1 MSYFVI
7 FAIIPITIFLS
18 HFFIQ
23 KKILLNYTGNKHQK
37 FSSKKKVPLIGGF
50 FILFFILTVDI
61 SSYFKIFSLL
71 IFLTGLFSDLNFLRS
86 PKKRIVLQIIF
97 AFTFLFL
104 TELKIENLRINFLEQ
119 ILQYNLLNYLFLT
132 FCIIVAMNGTN
143 FIDGVNSNVL
153 IYYLLIFSLIIFF
166 NNEYNLILE
175 KSVIKNLILLLIIL
189 IILNFNFKLFIG
201 DNGSY
206 LISFFSSIF
215 LINFY
220 LLNQSISPFL
230 IVLIL
235 WYPCFENLFSIIRKY
250 NIGLSPI
257 KPDVNHFHHLLL
269 KFLKNNLK
277 IKYANNLSSLLI
289 NLYNLIILSFGF
301 LNIENTQFQIFLI
314 IVNVIFYCFI
324 YLRLYKLS
332 ERS

>member
-1 MSYFVI
+1 MTYLII
-7 FAIIPITIFLS
+7 FSIIPITIILNYY
-18 HFFIQ
+18 FIK

-50 FILFFILTVDI
+50 FILLFILIIDI
-61 SSYFKIFSLL
+61 NSYLKIFSLL
-71 IFLTGLFSDLNFLRS
+71 IFLTGFFSDLNYLRS
-86 PKKRIVLQIIF
+86 PKKRIILQVF
-97 AFTFLFL
+97 FTFTFLLL
-104 TELKIENLRINFLEQ
+104 TDLKIENLRINFLEQ
-119 ILQYNLLNYLFLT
+119 ILQYDLLNYSFLT

-153 IYYLLIFSLIIFF
+153 IYYLLIFSLIILF
-166 NNEYNLILE
+166 NNEYNLILDIP
-175 KSVIKNLILLLIIL
+175 VLKNLILLLIIL
-189 IILNFNFKLFIG
+189 IILNFNLKLFIG

-206 LISFFSSIF
+206 VISFFSCIY
-215 LINFY
+215 LIKFY
-220 LLNQSISPFL
+220 LSNQSISPFL

-257 KPDVNHFHHLLL
+257 KPDVCHFHHLLF

-277 IKYANNLSSLLI
+277 INNSNNLSSLLI
-289 NLYNLIILSFGF
+289 NFYNLIILSFGF
-301 LNIENTQFQIFLI
+301 LNIENTQIQILLI

-324 YLRLYKLS
+324 YLRLYKLNEIS
-332 ERS
+332 